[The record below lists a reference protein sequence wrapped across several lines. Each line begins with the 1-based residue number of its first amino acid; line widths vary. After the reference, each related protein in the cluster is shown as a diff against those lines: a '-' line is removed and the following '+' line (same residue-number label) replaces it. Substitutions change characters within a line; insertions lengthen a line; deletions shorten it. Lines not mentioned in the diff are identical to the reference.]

1 MQTAEGWDDY
11 ELIDTGDGEKL
22 ERWKDFILRRPDP
35 QIIWPRAL
43 PEKTWLGADA
53 AYLRSSEGGGH
64 WEYRKSLPPRWTI
77 GYQSLSFYVKTM
89 TFKHTGVF
97 PEQAVNWL
105 WMREQIQQAKRPVS
119 VLNLFAYTGAATVA
133 CAKAGASVCHV
144 DSAKG
149 MVTIAREN
157 LELSGLGSCPVRWI
171 VDDVF
176 KFLQR
181 EIRREKTYDAII
193 MDPPSFGR
201 GAKGEVWTIEKSL
214 FDLLSLCARLLPEN
228 PLFVLLNSYTTG
240 FSPTVL
246 QNMLSLTIGSCHN
259 GDISCGEL
267 GLRTKSSGL
276 ILPQGVF
283 ARYSG
288 RQQCQL

>member
-1 MQTAEGWDDY
+1 MLIAKGWEDY

-22 ERWKDFILRRPDP
+22 ERWKDIVLRRPDP
-35 QIIWPRAL
+35 QIIWPRTL
-43 PEKTWLGADA
+43 PEQTWFKADA
-53 AYLRSSEGGGH
+53 VYQRNSEGGGH
-64 WEYRKSLPPRWTI
+64 WEFKKPLPPRWAVQ
-77 GYQSLSFYVKTM
+77 YQSLSFYVKAM
-89 TFKHTGVF
+89 TFKHTGLF

-105 WMREQIQQAKRPVS
+105 WIQEQISQAQRPIN

-133 CAKAGASVCHV
+133 CAKANASVCHV

-149 MVTIAREN
+149 MVTMAREN
-157 LELSGLGSCPVRWI
+157 LELSGLGHCPVRWI

-181 EIRREKTYDAII
+181 EIRRGRTYDAIT

-201 GAKGEVWTIEKSL
+201 GAKGEVWTIEKCL
-214 FDLLSLCARLLPEN
+214 FDLLTYCVQILSEN
-228 PLFVLLNSYTTG
+228 PLFILVNSYTTG

-246 QNMLSLTIGSCHN
+246 ENMLRLTIGSKYK

-267 GLRTKSSGL
+267 GLRTESSGL

-283 ARYSG
+283 ARYSAAG
-288 RQQCQL
+288 